1 MTAGVPGAIDVLVGS
16 YARLGGG
23 GLYRLCCRDGDWTVG
38 EPVGD
43 IVDASWGLWTGDGY
57 AFVEEG
63 DDGCVVFTDPAL
75 RVVARRDSGGAA
87 PCHLAPCHLAAGRDG
102 MLAVA
107 NYGDG
112 TVALLSR
119 EDGPVAL
126 HRGDG
131 HGPDADRQDGPH
143 AHWVGFDPDA
153 GGLYYVDLGSDRIRM
168 LPVAGMDLA
177 EPHTVYQAPAGSG
190 PRHLAWHPHLPV
202 AYLVSE
208 LAATVTVIDRVAPD
222 AWRAR
227 AILPT
232 LPPGVAAD
240 TLGGAIAIDAAGTRL
255 YVTNRGHDSV
265 VAYGIDADGGLT
277 YRDHCPSGGGSPR
290 FLLLLEDAGR
300 LLVANEEGGSVA
312 SLLLDAGGGF
322 AGDPTTI
329 AIPGA
334 VFALRTG
341 EPV

>member
-1 MTAGVPGAIDVLVGS
+1 VTQAADLLVGS

-23 GLYRLCCRDGDWTVG
+23 GVYPLGYRDGDWTVG
-38 EPVGD
+38 APIREL
-43 IVDASWGLWTGDGY
+43 VDASWGLRLRDGY
-57 AFVEEG
+57 VFVEEG
-63 DDGCVVFTDPAL
+63 DEGRIVFTDAAL
-75 RVVARRDSGGAA
+75 HVVARRASGGAA
-87 PCHLAPCHLAAGRDG
+87 PCHLAAGPDG
-102 MLAVA
+102 QLAVA

-119 EDGPVAL
+119 NDGPVAL
-126 HRGDG
+126 HRSDG
-131 HGPDADRQDGPH
+131 HGPDAERQEGPH

-208 LAATVTVIDRVAPD
+208 LAATVTVIDRVAPG

-232 LPPGVAAD
+232 LPPGVVVD

-277 YRDHCPSGGGSPR
+277 YRDHRPSGGGSPR

-312 SLLLDAGGGF
+312 SLPLDAGGGF
-322 AGDPTTI
+322 AGDPTII

-334 VFALRTG
+334 VFALRRG
-341 EPV
+341 DPA